1 MSDPI
6 TSVIQQWGSQ
16 LADAIRSRAGAPCSV
31 TGEITPWND
40 FDMTEG
46 GSWFE
51 QRFKKAGATGWTY
64 VSQRDR
70 DRLSTLLQAHE
81 IEYALTD
88 ASKAWPPMASEAT
101 ATAPPE
107 PESGMRAFTIE
118 IGLPGGSCKFGFVL
132 NSDALA
138 LCAGL
143 VDKVAVP
150 GPAGLDLVLDMELPV
165 TISIG
170 RTQLPLRDVLKLT
183 TGSIVELDRLITDP
197 VDIRVS
203 NRIVAKAE
211 VVVIDGNYGVRVLEI
226 VSPSERLSLQ
236 SSTRRPQSVV
246 PAIHSVRSLPGRTG
260 EYS

>member
-1 MSDPI
+1 MSDAI
-6 TSVIQQWGSQ
+6 TTVIQQWGSQ
-16 LADAIRSRAGAPCSV
+16 LANAIQSRVGGPCSV
-31 TGEITPWND
+31 VGEITPWHD
-40 FDMTEG
+40 FDITEG

-51 QRFKKAGATGWTY
+51 QRFKTPGAMGWTY
-64 VSQRDR
+64 ISQRCR
-70 DRLSTLLQAHE
+70 DRLGTLLPAHE
-81 IEYALTD
+81 IENAIAD
-88 ASKAWPPMASEAT
+88 GSKAWPAMASEAIAT
-101 ATAPPE
+101 TAPQQDA
-107 PESGMRAFTIE
+107 GTRAFMLE
-118 IGLPGGSCKFGFVL
+118 IGVPGGSCNFGFVL

-143 VDKVAVP
+143 FNKAAAPD
-150 GPAGLDLVLDMELPV
+150 PAGLDMVLDMELPV
-165 TISIG
+165 TISVG

-226 VSPSERLSLQ
+226 VSPSERLTLQ
-236 SSTRRPQSVV
+236 SSARRPQSAA
-246 PAIHSVRSLPGRTG
+246 PAIPSSRSLRGRTG